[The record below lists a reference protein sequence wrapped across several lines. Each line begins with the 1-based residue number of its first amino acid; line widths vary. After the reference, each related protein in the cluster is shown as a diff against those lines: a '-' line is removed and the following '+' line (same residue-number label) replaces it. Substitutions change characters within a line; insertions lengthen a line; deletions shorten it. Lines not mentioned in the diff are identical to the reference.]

1 MTLKNF
7 TDPAMTMDAYPA
19 MRAGEQRTEVRGEHL
34 FVVTATK
41 APGCDTGRRRY
52 RVICR
57 SCAVVVH
64 PATTGPRQNM
74 ESHLRE
80 VAEFGVAQPYPGEEL
95 TDVLIEARMEKTS

>member
-1 MTLKNF
+1 MTIKIF
-7 TDPAMTMDAYPA
+7 TDPSMTMDAYPA
-19 MRAGEQRTEVRGEHL
+19 LRVGDEQLEVRGEHL

-41 APGCDTGRRRY
+41 EQGCDTGRRRY

-64 PATTGPRQNM
+64 PATTGPRPNM

-80 VAEFGVAQPYPGEEL
+80 VAEYGVAQPFPGEEL
-95 TDVLIEARMEKTS
+95 TDGQS